1 MQMIKRDGKI
11 YWRVSADDVKELP
24 EKEKILAEKSDT
36 VKMCEDASVKHNEGI
51 QTFMKACVNLLVYVP
66 WGENGKLIPQ
76 YIEAGG
82 FLNITNLS
90 DIYGV
95 AEKEFKS
102 AYKII
107 SK

>member
-1 MQMIKRDGKI
+1 
-11 YWRVSADDVKELP
+11 
-24 EKEKILAEKSDT
+24 
-36 VKMCEDASVKHNEGI
+36 
-51 QTFMKACVNLLVYVP
+51 MKACVNLLVYVP

-102 AYKII
+102 TYRII

>member
-36 VKMCEDASVKHNEGI
+36 VKMCEDASVKHNQGI

-102 AYKII
+102 TYRII

>member
-1 MQMIKRDGKI
+1 
-11 YWRVSADDVKELP
+11 
-24 EKEKILAEKSDT
+24 
-36 VKMCEDASVKHNEGI
+36 MCEDASVKHNEGI

-102 AYKII
+102 TYRII